1 MSYVIKANNEGTP
14 LYFYKMCRRVYRQE
28 QTPAFQEYIE
38 DAYVFDSAER
48 AERMKDIIHERHPD
62 LKLEIEKLSLRGPD
76 GYVPLEKT
84 VNAMLSDDF
93 RHRLWA
99 EYEQLN
105 TRRHQLKLYRK
116 EQCEKGADDL
126 LIHILNDQVNH
137 MHSYMLDILNLCWL
151 LDIDLTEVEKE
162 IE

>member
-1 MSYVIKANNEGTP
+1 MSYVIKANNEGMP

-28 QTPAFQEYIE
+28 QTPAFQEDIE
-38 DAYVFDSAER
+38 DAYVFDSVER

-62 LKLEIEKLSLRGPD
+62 LKLEIEKISLRGPD

-116 EQCEKGADDL
+116 EQCEKGADDF
-126 LIHILNDQVNH
+126 LIHILNEQVNH
-137 MHSYMLDILNLCWL
+137 MQDYMLSILDRCRL
-151 LDIDLTEVEKE
+151 LDIDLEEVEKE

>member
-1 MSYVIKANNEGTP
+1 MSCVLKTDNNGQT
-14 LYFYKMCRRVYRQE
+14 LYFYKMCRRVYQQK
-28 QTPAFQEYIE
+28 QTPAFQEDIQ
-38 DAYVFDSAER
+38 DAYVFDSVER
-48 AERMKDIIHERHPD
+48 AERMKGLITERYPD

-84 VNAMLSDDF
+84 VKAMLSDDF

-105 TRRHQLKLYRK
+105 TRRHQLKMYRK
-116 EQCEKGADDL
+116 EQCEKGADDF
-126 LIHILNDQVNH
+126 LIDILNDQVNH
-137 MHSYMLDILNLCWL
+137 MQDYMLGILDRCKL
-151 LDIDLTEVEKE
+151 LGIDLTEVEKE

>member
-1 MSYVIKANNEGTP
+1 MSYVIKADNEGTP
-14 LYFYKMCRRVYRQE
+14 LYFYKMYRRVYQQK
-28 QTPAFQEYIE
+28 QTPAFQEDIQ
-38 DAYVFDSAER
+38 DAYVFDSVER
-48 AERMKDIIHERHPD
+48 AERMKDIIHDRHPD

-84 VNAMLSDDF
+84 INAMLSDDF

-116 EQCEKGADDL
+116 EQCEKGTGDF
-126 LIHILNDQVNH
+126 LIGILNEQVNH
-137 MHSYMLDILNLCWL
+137 MQDYMLDILDRCRL

>member
-1 MSYVIKANNEGTP
+1 MSYVIKADNEGTP

-28 QTPAFQEYIE
+28 QTPAFQEDIE

-116 EQCEKGADDL
+116 EQCEEGADDF
-126 LIHILNDQVNH
+126 LIHILNEQVNH
-137 MHSYMLDILNLCWL
+137 MQDYMLGILDRCRL

>member
-1 MSYVIKANNEGTP
+1 MSYVIKADNEGTP

-28 QTPAFQEYIE
+28 HTPAFKKDIE

-62 LKLEIEKLSLRGPD
+62 LKLEIEKLSQRGPD

-116 EQCEKGADDL
+116 EQCEEGADEF
-126 LIHILNDQVNH
+126 LIHILNEQVNH
-137 MHSYMLDILNLCWL
+137 MQDYMLGILDRCRL
-151 LDIDLTEVEKE
+151 LGIDLTEVEKE

>member
-1 MSYVIKANNEGTP
+1 MSYIIKADNEGMP
-14 LYFYKMCRRVYRQE
+14 LYFHKMCRRVYRQE
-28 QTPAFQEYIE
+28 QTPAFQEDIE
-38 DAYVFDSAER
+38 DAYVFDSVER
-48 AERMKDIIHERHPD
+48 AERMKGIILERYPDIN
-62 LKLEIEKLSLRGPD
+62 LEIEELSSRGPD

-84 VNAMLSDDF
+84 VKAMLSDDF

-116 EQCEKGADDL
+116 EQCVKGADDSM
-126 LIHILNDQVNH
+126 IHMLNDQVNH
-137 MHSYMLDILNLCWL
+137 MHSYMLDILNRCWL
-151 LDIDLTEVEKE
+151 LGIDLEEVEKE

>member
-1 MSYVIKANNEGTP
+1 MSYVIKADNEGTP

-28 QTPAFQEYIE
+28 QTPAFQEDIE

-116 EQCEKGADDL
+116 EQCEKGADDF
-126 LIHILNDQVNH
+126 LIHILNEQVNH
-137 MHSYMLDILNLCWL
+137 MQDYMLGILDRCRL

>member
-1 MSYVIKANNEGTP
+1 MSYVIKADNEGTP
-14 LYFYKMCRRVYRQE
+14 LYFYKMGRRVYRQE
-28 QTPAFQEYIE
+28 QTPAFKKDIE

-137 MHSYMLDILNLCWL
+137 MHSYMLDILNLCWF

>member
-1 MSYVIKANNEGTP
+1 MSYVIKIEDSGKA
-14 LYFYKMCRRVYRQE
+14 LYFYKLCRRVYQE
-28 QTPAFQEYIE
+28 EVPAFREDIE
-38 DAYVFDSAER
+38 DAYVFDTMAHAKLMRDRILEGYPHLR
-48 AERMKDIIHERHPD
+48 
-62 LKLEIEKLSLRGPD
+62 KLEIEKLSLRGPD

-84 VNAMLSDDF
+84 VKAMLSDDF

-116 EQCEKGADDL
+116 EQCEKGADDF
-126 LIHILNDQVNH
+126 LIHILNEQVNH
-137 MHSYMLDILNLCWL
+137 MQSYMLDILGRCEF
-151 LDIDLTEVEKE
+151 LDINLTEVEKE

>member
-1 MSYVIKANNEGTP
+1 MSCILKVNDNGKTF
-14 LYFYKMCRRVYRQE
+14 YFYKMCRRVYQQE
-28 QTPAFQEYIE
+28 QTPAFHEDIE
-38 DAYVFDSAER
+38 DAYVFDSVER
-48 AERMKDIIHERHPD
+48 AERMKDIIHEHHPD
-62 LKLEIEKLSLRGPD
+62 LKLEIKKLSLRGPD

-116 EQCEKGADDL
+116 EQCEEGADDS
-126 LIHILNDQVNH
+126 LIDVLNYQVNH
-137 MHSYMLDILNLCWL
+137 MQNYMLDILDRCRVLR
-151 LDIDLTEVEKE
+151 IDLEEVEKE

>member
-1 MSYVIKANNEGTP
+1 MSYVIKADNEGTP
-14 LYFYKMCRRVYRQE
+14 LYFYKMCRRVYRQK
-28 QTPAFQEYIE
+28 QTPAFKKDIE

-84 VNAMLSDDF
+84 VNGMLSDDF

-116 EQCEKGADDL
+116 ELCENGADDFQ
-126 LIHILNDQVNH
+126 IQNLNEQVNH
-137 MHSYMLDILNLCWL
+137 MQGYMLDILDRCRLMG
-151 LDIDLTEVEKE
+151 IDLEEVEKE